1 MRGGDI
7 AGEWRQDMAV
17 SRRGK
22 GELRQSQRW
31 SQNVT
36 DTEEEVSEE
45 EGWEERE
52 GGRGRDA
59 KLSQSPRAP
68 PVSL

>member
-1 MRGGDI
+1 MQENGDKTWQQ
-7 AGEWRQDMAV
+7 AGE
-17 SRRGK
+17 GK
-22 GELRQSQRW
+22 ESTLRQSQRW

-36 DTEEEVSEE
+36 DTEEEEEEVSEE
-45 EGWEERE
+45 EGWGERE